1 MYILKWQKINA
12 DINDQKKQKSNK
24 IICKQSLEN
33 VESERFESRE
43 ESRRKKGPKIVSTKL
58 MKKRMIMIYLSL
70 YHLIFVCF
78 FFKIGIH
85 SMQG

>member
-58 MKKRMIMIYLSL
+58 MK
-70 YHLIFVCF
+70 
-78 FFKIGIH
+78 G
-85 SMQG
+85 G

>member
-43 ESRRKKGPKIVSTKL
+43 ESRRKKGSKIVSTKL

-70 YHLIFVCF
+70 YHLIFVWF

>member
-33 VESERFESRE
+33 VESERFESL
-43 ESRRKKGPKIVSTKL
+43 KK
-58 MKKRMIMIYLSL
+58 
-70 YHLIFVCF
+70 
-78 FFKIGIH
+78 
-85 SMQG
+85 